1 MRLERLALALIFL
14 AACQQE
20 PSEPESLA
28 APAAMP
34 TQRASTPVPQ
44 AEELRTTSGS
54 IAIGNLTSQID
65 GLERLAARRPLTVR
79 QRTMLVELMLM
90 RGQYTSR
97 VADYERATT
106 LADELVRNFPADPKA
121 FLARAHTRA
130 KLHKFDRALRDLE
143 TVEQLGKSRLRTDS
157 ERAGILQATGQYDEA
172 LIIHQ
177 QLAEEWP
184 NIRTLGALGVLHAER
199 GETDKAA
206 RLFAAALES
215 YRDVS
220 PFPVT
225 WLLFEEGRMW
235 VRHGDLRRARDR
247 FAEAHR
253 RLPAYAAAQGHLAEV
268 EAELGRPQ
276 VAIALLRPLAERS
289 DDPDYASQLARIL
302 GETGRTDEAARWRD
316 VAAKRHEELVVQ
328 YPEAFSDHAV
338 EFWLAAGGDPEKALT
353 LAERNLAVR
362 RTPRAYELVLSAGL
376 AVGEGAIPC
385 DTVESAK
392 PLQRFSP
399 ALPQLI
405 TQAAAACNSGAGS
418 PIPSQSMSGCTNA
431 EHGYN
436 AVCCWWVRWVSNPN
450 DRSPRFH

>member
-1 MRLERLALALIFL
+1 MWRIERLALALIFL
-14 AACQQE
+14 AACQRE
-20 PSEPESLA
+20 PTEPEQRLA

-34 TQRASTPVPQ
+34 TQRAPTPVPQ
-44 AEELRTTSGS
+44 AEELRTTNGS
-54 IAIGNLTSQID
+54 IAIGNLNAQIN
-65 GLERLAARRPLTVR
+65 GLERLAARRPLTVGKR
-79 QRTMLVELMLM
+79 AMLVELMLM
-90 RGQYTSR
+90 RGRYTSH

-106 LADELVRNFPADPKA
+106 LADELVRDFPADPKA
-121 FLARAHTRA
+121 FLARAHSRA
-130 KLHKFDRALRDLE
+130 ALHKFDEALRDLG
-143 TVEQLGKSRLRTDS
+143 TAEQLGRRGVSTDS
-157 ERAGILQATGQYDEA
+157 TRASILQATGQYDAA
-172 LIIHQ
+172 LAIRQ
-177 QLAEEWP
+177 QLAEKWP
-184 NIRTLGALGVLHAER
+184 SISSLGALAALYAER
-199 GETDKAA
+199 GETDKAE
-206 RLFAAALES
+206 RLFAEALES
-215 YRDVS
+215 YRNVS

-225 WLLFEEGRMW
+225 WVLFEEGRMW
-235 VRHGDLRRARDR
+235 MQHGDLLRARDR

-268 EAELGRPQ
+268 EAELGQPQ

-302 GETGRTDEAARWRD
+302 GETGRTDRAAHWRG

-353 LAERNLAVR
+353 LAEQNLAVR

-405 TQAAAACNSGAGS
+405 KQAAAACNSGAGS
-418 PIPSQSMSGCTNA
+418 PIP
-431 EHGYN
+431 
-436 AVCCWWVRWVSNPN
+436 
-450 DRSPRFH
+450 